1 MSLCDQRP
9 GATRGS
15 DPWCACNSKGQT
27 ITKADACEAAGR
39 RHFCYWSSPSA
50 SCRSRGAPDAPPTT
64 SQIPRN
70 VVDCPTQHTPS
81 EPRVQGLLTVAT
93 WNVEW
98 LFDGIDDPPPTPA
111 LDAAAVSSKVKAVA
125 DVLDKLDADIIHLAE
140 VENCMILESVG
151 RRLNR
156 SYQPFMIAG
165 TDTYLRQQVALLS
178 QIGPKSIRRSRERAD
193 LPGGKSTGI
202 SKHLVAD
209 FAVGG
214 RDLQILGLHLKARPH
229 QLDARLQ
236 REGQARIAQ
245 RIIGKALQLGK
256 DVIVLG
262 DLNDFDSDAPGP
274 GGEKP
279 SSSVLGMLK
288 DVDNDGKPD
297 LWNALESC
305 GFATPARGNRKAA
318 VISMRR
324 FSTLK
329 LHATAE
335 ALPELHACLDALGK
349 RLQEEL
355 DHAPVVDSQMRAI
368 ATDEDKMTKDD
379 KRDFIMFEGQQEYDW
394 ERSIGLKM
402 KEQMRRRDV
411 HTQECL
417 QRVTRALT
425 RRWRRQRDRDKA
437 KSMEQIAA
445 LTKAMDATEAP
456 RGPRL
461 WTWCKMKDLA
471 LVNGMDPPFPG
482 SAGQD
487 S

>member
-1 MSLCDQRP
+1 MCSRM
-9 GATRGS
+9 T
-15 DPWCACNSKGQT
+15 T
-27 ITKADACEAAGR
+27 VAA
-39 RHFCYWSSPSA
+39 FLLLV
-50 SCRSRGAPDAPPTT
+50 RGAPDAPPTT

-262 DLNDFDSDAPGP
+262 DLNDFDSDAPG
-274 GGEKP
+274 
-279 SSSVLGMLK
+279 
-288 DVDNDGKPD
+288 
-297 LWNALESC
+297 C

-349 RLQEEL
+349 R
-355 DHAPVVDSQMRAI
+355 PVVDSQMRAI

>member
-1 MSLCDQRP
+1 MVWYGMVWYGMYVYIYMYTYVYIHLLL
-9 GATRGS
+9 TR
-15 DPWCACNSKGQT
+15 
-27 ITKADACEAAGR
+27 
-39 RHFCYWSSPSA
+39 
-50 SCRSRGAPDAPPTT
+50 SC
-64 SQIPRN
+64 
-70 VVDCPTQHTPS
+70 DCPA
-81 EPRVQGLLTVAT
+81 GLLTVAT

-297 LWNALESC
+297 LWNALESVPQAERYSAWHDKNRDGKFQFADERSLIDHILVSESLRGGVEAVGVLHHHNPERTSDHWPVWLRINLEALSRRNLSTLQGNDPPQRQLPQGHLLVVATVVLVALLARPIARWLWKRC
-305 GFATPARGNRKAA
+305 GWLLNCSSSWWNPVFPGLDVEPSQLGTCNPFSPKNSSQKTCRPKTGCRPPVCFVVSSLRNGRRAVRSWRAGVWEGTVASSRCLLLFPSLVPARLA
-318 VISMRR
+318 VSNCQ
-324 FSTLK
+324 K
-329 LHATAE
+329 V
-335 ALPELHACLDALGK
+335 
-349 RLQEEL
+349 
-355 DHAPVVDSQMRAI
+355 APTTSPHVI
-368 ATDEDKMTKDD
+368 YC
-379 KRDFIMFEGQQEYDW
+379 I
-394 ERSIGLKM
+394 
-402 KEQMRRRDV
+402 
-411 HTQECL
+411 
-417 QRVTRALT
+417 
-425 RRWRRQRDRDKA
+425 
-437 KSMEQIAA
+437 
-445 LTKAMDATEAP
+445 
-456 RGPRL
+456 
-461 WTWCKMKDLA
+461 
-471 LVNGMDPPFPG
+471 
-482 SAGQD
+482 
-487 S
+487 